1 MLVRL
6 QPWPQIFTKILC
18 SYRKRTYIC
27 IVKKVVM
34 ISEEQERFLRE
45 NRGLLFEYYIQ
56 ASNPTKDTKIL
67 GDLQVW
73 VYGDDRAAFTPHC
86 HVMTI
91 DKSVEFEV
99 SLIDWRV
106 INIKR
111 GEPTRSMQKRLDK
124 WLTCEKHGA
133 HGMTNKEFLFFN
145 WDGTNPN
152 NRLSAFCAKHAIVPE
167 DKVLLEYI
175 ESQR

>member
-1 MLVRL
+1 
-6 QPWPQIFTKILC
+6 
-18 SYRKRTYIC
+18 
-27 IVKKVVM
+27 VKKVVM

-73 VYGDDRAAFTPHC
+73 VYGDDRAEFTPHC

-91 DKSVEFEV
+91 DRSVEFEV
-99 SLIDWRV
+99 SLVDWRV
-106 INIKR
+106 INVKR
-111 GEPTRSMQKRLDK
+111 GEPTSDMMRKFMR
-124 WLTCEKHGA
+124 WLTSLNTRLGSS
-133 HGMTNKEFLFFN
+133 TNKMSLFAN
-145 WDGTNPN
+145 WDGTNPS
-152 NRLSAFCAKHAIVPE
+152 NRLLDFCEKHAIVPE
-167 DKVLLEYI
+167 DKDLLEYI